1 MATFPIHRASSRVS
15 LGLFAASWLG
25 INLLSW
31 QACGQGVS
39 VASVN
44 PVAGSSVTNL
54 TQVTVVFI
62 KPVLDVHADDL
73 ILNGSSGINVV
84 GSGAVYT
91 FTFSPPDAGIVQASW
106 NGAHNITDVLGNRL
120 VTLAQIQHGTTR

>member
-1 MATFPIHRASSRVS
+1 MATLPIHRAGSRVS
-15 LGLFAASWLG
+15 PGLFAALWLG

-62 KPVLDVHADDL
+62 KPVVDVHADDL
-73 ILNGSSGINVV
+73 ILNGSSGTYVV

-91 FTFSPPDAGIVQASW
+91 FSFTPPDAGIVQASW
-106 NGAHNITDVLGNRL
+106 NGGHNITDAVTNRL
-120 VTLAQIQHGTTR
+120 NDRGANTK